1 MRATIIGIILILA
14 VFAGIGW
21 GGWYLAKTPI
31 TANPVYR
38 LSADKITVTPPP
50 PWVSDHFVND
60 VLQSSGLLTNAS
72 MFDKTLPQ
80 KLAQAFAAYPWIEQV
95 EKAELRYPSGADVR
109 LSYRSPV
116 ALVEIPS
123 QGHYPVDGNGILL
136 PTDYFISVAPEKQ
149 GDYPLIQGIRSVP
162 LGAVGTPWG
171 DPIVHDAAQLAKT
184 LSDISVPLKL
194 TRIIPV
200 QESAPTGSRIICRLK
215 TAGGTE
221 IVWGRYSADDPK
233 NEMKKKRL
241 LEMNEQYRSLDNVPA
256 KFQPIDLTNE

>member
-1 MRATIIGIILILA
+1 MRKKIIGIILVFA
-14 VFAGIGW
+14 VFAGLGG
-21 GGWYLAKTPI
+21 GGWYLMKTPI
-31 TANPVYR
+31 TANPLYQ
-38 LSADKITVTPPP
+38 LSPDKITVTPPP
-50 PWVSDHFVND
+50 PWVADHFVNE
-60 VLQSSGLLTNAS
+60 VLQSSDLLAHVS

-80 KLAQAFAAYPWIEQV
+80 KLAQAFAVYPWVERV
-95 EKAELRYPSGADVR
+95 EKVELRYPSGAEVR
-109 LSYRSPV
+109 LTYRSPA

-123 QGHYPVDGNGILL
+123 RGHYPVDCNGILL

-149 GDYPLIQGIRSVP
+149 ANYPLIQGVRSVP

-184 LSDISVPLKL
+184 LDDISIPLKL
-194 TRIIPV
+194 TRILPV

-221 IVWGRYSADDPK
+221 IIWGRYSADDPK
-233 NEMKKKRL
+233 NETKKKRL
-241 LEMNEQYRSLDNVPA
+241 LEMSEQYRSLDNVPA